1 MYFLNVGYYIIFE
14 AVSKDKLTKQE
25 KDKIFNEELIPQADA
40 LYNFAYSLVF
50 EEARAQDLVQEA
62 YLKAYRFI
70 HSFEPGSNAKAWLF
84 QILKNAFI
92 NEYRKKSRQPQ
103 KVDFEDFKDKN
114 QLEKQSVSIDI
125 EQDVYT
131 HMIGDEI
138 TTALNSLPVDFRV
151 AIILSYIEGFTY
163 EEIAKITDIP
173 IGTVRSRLFRARNLM
188 KEQLREYAKEKG
200 FKELR

>member
-1 MYFLNVGYYIIFE
+1 MNV
-14 AVSKDKLTKQE
+14 VSKDNLTKQI

-103 KVDFEDFKDKN
+103 KVDFEDFNSKN

-125 EQDVYT
+125 GQDIYA
-131 HMIGDEI
+131 HMLGDEI
-138 TTALNSLPVDFRV
+138 TGALNKLPVDFRV
-151 AIILSYIEGFTY
+151 AIILSDLEGFTY
-163 EEIAKITDIP
+163 EEIANYLSFNQETLDLAYHHYLKYLY
-173 IGTVRSRLFRARNLM
+173 S
-188 KEQLREYAKEKG
+188 QLY
-200 FKELR
+200 FLYHFHVELRFCI

>member
-14 AVSKDKLTKQE
+14 TVSKDKLTKQE

-103 KVDFEDFKDKN
+103 KVDFEDFNDKN

-151 AIILSYIEGFTY
+151 AIILSDIEGFTY

>member
-1 MYFLNVGYYIIFE
+1 VYFLNVGYYIIFK
-14 AVSKDKLTKQE
+14 AVSKDKLTKLE
-25 KDKIFNEELIPQADA
+25 KDKIFNGELIPQADA

-114 QLEKQSVSIDI
+114 QLEKQSISIDI

-151 AIILSYIEGFTY
+151 AIILSDIEGFTY

>member
-114 QLEKQSVSIDI
+114 QLEKQSISIDI

-138 TTALNSLPVDFRV
+138 TSALNSLPVDFRV
-151 AIILSYIEGFTY
+151 AIILSDIEGFTY

>member
-1 MYFLNVGYYIIFE
+1 M
-14 AVSKDKLTKQE
+14 SKDNLSKQE
-25 KDKIFNEELIPQADA
+25 KDKIFNEELIPHADA
-40 LYNFAYSLVF
+40 LYNFAYSLVY
-50 EEARAQDLVQEA
+50 EQARAEDLVQEA
-62 YLKAYRFI
+62 FLKAYRFV
-70 HSFEPGSNAKAWLF
+70 HSFESGSNAKAWLF

-92 NEYRKKSRQPQ
+92 NDYRKKSRQPQ
-103 KVDFEDFKDKN
+103 QVDFEDFNEKN

-125 EQDVYT
+125 GQDVYS

-138 TTALNSLPVDFRV
+138 TLALNKLPVDFRV
-151 AIILSYIEGFTY
+151 AIILSDLEGFTY
-163 EEIAKITDIP
+163 EEISKITDIP

>member
-1 MYFLNVGYYIIFE
+1 MNV
-14 AVSKDKLTKQE
+14 VSKDNLSKQI

-103 KVDFEDFKDKN
+103 KVDFEDYKDKN
-114 QLEKQSVSIDI
+114 QLEKQASSIDI
-125 EQDVYT
+125 AQDIYT

-138 TTALNSLPVDFRV
+138 TGALNSLPVDFRV
-151 AIILSYIEGFTY
+151 AIILSDIEGFTY
-163 EEIAKITDIP
+163 DEVAKISDIP

-188 KEQLREYAKEKG
+188 KDQLREYAKEKG

>member
-1 MYFLNVGYYIIFE
+1 MNG
-14 AVSKDKLTKQE
+14 VSKDNLTKQI

-103 KVDFEDFKDKN
+103 KVDFEDYKDKN
-114 QLEKQSVSIDI
+114 QLEKQASSIDI
-125 EQDVYT
+125 AQDIYT

-138 TTALNSLPVDFRV
+138 TGALNSLPVDFRV
-151 AIILSYIEGFTY
+151 AIILSDIEGFTY
-163 EEIAKITDIP
+163 DEVAKISDIP

-188 KEQLREYAKEKG
+188 KDQLREYAKEKG

>member
-1 MYFLNVGYYIIFE
+1 V
-14 AVSKDKLTKQE
+14 VSKDNLSKQI

-103 KVDFEDFKDKN
+103 KVDFEDYKDKN
-114 QLEKQSVSIDI
+114 QLEKQASSIDI
-125 EQDVYT
+125 GQDIYT

-138 TTALNSLPVDFRV
+138 TGALNSLPVDFRV
-151 AIILSYIEGFTY
+151 AIILSDIEGFTY
-163 EEIAKITDIP
+163 DEVAKISDIP

-188 KEQLREYAKEKG
+188 KDQLREYAKEKG

>member
-1 MYFLNVGYYIIFE
+1 MYFLNVGYYIIFK
-14 AVSKDKLTKQE
+14 AVSKDKLTKLE
-25 KDKIFNEELIPQADA
+25 KDKIFNGELIPQADA

-62 YLKAYRFI
+62 YFKAYRFI

-114 QLEKQSVSIDI
+114 QLEKQSISIDI

-138 TTALNSLPVDFRV
+138 TSALNSLPVDFRV
-151 AIILSYIEGFTY
+151 AIILSDIEGFTY

>member
-103 KVDFEDFKDKN
+103 KVDFEDYNDKN

-151 AIILSYIEGFTY
+151 AIILSDIEGFTY

>member
-1 MYFLNVGYYIIFE
+1 MNNRLYLNV
-14 AVSKDKLTKQE
+14 VSKDNLSKQI

-103 KVDFEDFKDKN
+103 KVDFEDYKDKN
-114 QLEKQSVSIDI
+114 QLERQASSIDI
-125 EQDVYT
+125 GQDIYT

-138 TTALNSLPVDFRV
+138 TGALNSLPVDFRV
-151 AIILSYIEGFTY
+151 AIILSDIEGFTY
-163 EEIAKITDIP
+163 DEVAKISDIP

-188 KEQLREYAKEKG
+188 KDQLREYAKEKG

>member
-1 MYFLNVGYYIIFE
+1 MYFLNVGYYIIFK
-14 AVSKDKLTKQE
+14 AVSKDKLTKLE
-25 KDKIFNEELIPQADA
+25 KDKIFNGELIPQADA

-114 QLEKQSVSIDI
+114 QLEKQSISIDI

-151 AIILSYIEGFTY
+151 AIILSDIEGFTY

-200 FKELR
+200 FKELG

>member
-1 MYFLNVGYYIIFE
+1 M
-14 AVSKDKLTKQE
+14 SKDNLTKQI

-103 KVDFEDFKDKN
+103 KVDFEDYKDKN
-114 QLEKQSVSIDI
+114 QLEKQASSIDI
-125 EQDVYT
+125 GQDIYT

-138 TTALNSLPVDFRV
+138 TGALNSLPVDFRV
-151 AIILSYIEGFTY
+151 AIILSDIEGFTY
-163 EEIAKITDIP
+163 DEVAKISDIP

-188 KEQLREYAKEKG
+188 KDQLRDYAKEKG

>member
-1 MYFLNVGYYIIFE
+1 M
-14 AVSKDKLTKQE
+14 SKDKLSKQE

-40 LYNFAYSLVF
+40 LYNFAYSLVY
-50 EEARAQDLVQEA
+50 EQAKAEDLVQEA
-62 YLKAYRFI
+62 FLKAYRFI

-92 NEYRKKSRQPQ
+92 NDYRKKSRRPQ
-103 KVDFEDFKDKN
+103 QVDFEDFNEKN

-125 EQDVYT
+125 GQDVYA

-138 TTALNSLPVDFRV
+138 TIALNRLPVDFRV
-151 AIILSYIEGFTY
+151 AIILSDLEGFTY

>member
-1 MYFLNVGYYIIFE
+1 MNV
-14 AVSKDKLTKQE
+14 VSKDNLTKQI

-103 KVDFEDFKDKN
+103 KVDFEDYKDKN
-114 QLEKQSVSIDI
+114 QLEKQASSIDI
-125 EQDVYT
+125 GQDIYT

-138 TTALNSLPVDFRV
+138 TGALNSLPVDFRV
-151 AIILSYIEGFTY
+151 AIILSDIEGFTY
-163 EEIAKITDIP
+163 EEIAKISDIP

-188 KEQLREYAKEKG
+188 KDQLREYAKEKG

>member
-1 MYFLNVGYYIIFE
+1 MNV
-14 AVSKDKLTKQE
+14 VSKDNLTKQI

-103 KVDFEDFKDKN
+103 KVDFEDYKDKN
-114 QLEKQSVSIDI
+114 QLEKQASSIDI
-125 EQDVYT
+125 GQDIYT

-138 TTALNSLPVDFRV
+138 TGALNSLPVDFRV
-151 AIILSYIEGFTY
+151 AIILSDIEGFTY
-163 EEIAKITDIP
+163 DEVAKISDIP

-188 KEQLREYAKEKG
+188 KDQLRDYAKEKG

>member
-25 KDKIFNEELIPQADA
+25 KDKIFNEELIHQADA

-103 KVDFEDFKDKN
+103 KVDFEDYNDKN

-151 AIILSYIEGFTY
+151 AIILSDIEGFTY

>member
-1 MYFLNVGYYIIFE
+1 
-14 AVSKDKLTKQE
+14 VSKDNLTKQE
-25 KDKIFNEELIPQADA
+25 KDKIFSEELIPHADA

-50 EEARAQDLVQEA
+50 EDSRAEDLVQEA
-62 YLKAYRFI
+62 FMKAYRFI

-92 NEYRKKSRQPQ
+92 NDYRKKSRQPQ
-103 KVDFEDFKDKN
+103 KVDFEDFKEKN

-125 EQDVYT
+125 GQDVYT
-131 HMIGDEI
+131 NMLGDEI
-138 TTALNSLPVDFRV
+138 TRALNRLPVDFRI
-151 AIILSYIEGFTY
+151 AIILSDLEGFTY
-163 EEIAKITDIP
+163 EEIAKISDIP

-188 KEQLREYAKEKG
+188 KEELREYAKEKG

>member
-114 QLEKQSVSIDI
+114 QLEKQSISIDI

-151 AIILSYIEGFTY
+151 AIILSDIEGFTY

-188 KEQLREYAKEKG
+188 KEQLREYAKQKG

>member
-1 MYFLNVGYYIIFE
+1 LNV
-14 AVSKDKLTKQE
+14 VSKDNLSKQI

-103 KVDFEDFKDKN
+103 KVDFEDYKDKN
-114 QLEKQSVSIDI
+114 QLEKQASSIDI
-125 EQDVYT
+125 GQDIYT

-138 TTALNSLPVDFRV
+138 TGALNSLPVDFRV
-151 AIILSYIEGFTY
+151 AIILSDIEGFTY
-163 EEIAKITDIP
+163 DEVAKISDIP

-188 KEQLREYAKEKG
+188 KDQLREYAKEKG

>member
-114 QLEKQSVSIDI
+114 QLEKQSISIDI

-151 AIILSYIEGFTY
+151 AIILSDIEGFTY

>member
-1 MYFLNVGYYIIFE
+1 MNV
-14 AVSKDKLTKQE
+14 VSKDNLSKQI

-103 KVDFEDFKDKN
+103 KVDFEDYKDKN
-114 QLEKQSVSIDI
+114 QLEKQASSIDI
-125 EQDVYT
+125 GQDIYT

-138 TTALNSLPVDFRV
+138 TGALNSLPVDFRV
-151 AIILSYIEGFTY
+151 AIILSDIEGFTY
-163 EEIAKITDIP
+163 DEVAKISDIP

-188 KEQLREYAKEKG
+188 KDQLREYAKEKG

>member
-1 MYFLNVGYYIIFE
+1 MYFLNVGYYIIFK
-14 AVSKDKLTKQE
+14 AVSKDKLTKLE
-25 KDKIFNEELIPQADA
+25 KDKIFNGELIPQADA

-114 QLEKQSVSIDI
+114 QLEKQSISIDI

-138 TTALNSLPVDFRV
+138 TSALNSLPVDFRV
-151 AIILSYIEGFTY
+151 AIILSDIEGFTY

>member
-151 AIILSYIEGFTY
+151 AIILSDIEGFTY